1 MTCARIQT
9 SKISNCNLTTFGIET
24 LYSDFEKLVKSL
36 SFASKIEISQ
46 VFRYKMNSIDF
57 DLIIHFLLQIPFLI
71 VQLIQA
77 TVSLKRLNDFLNA
90 DEIDKTA
97 IGKEVDD
104 KSNSIEAK
112 NATFMWDASHHIPT
126 LSNLSFSVKKG
137 SCIGKFAINF

>member
-1 MTCARIQT
+1 MPNYIKCKNIIANSRDNSGLKITREIIQFFICEH
-9 SKISNCNLTTFGIET
+9 K
-24 LYSDFEKLVKSL
+24 
-36 SFASKIEISQ
+36 ISQ
-46 VFRYKMNSIDF
+46 VFVMKWICDRFWS
-57 DLIIHFLLQIPFLI
+57 IIHFLLQIPFLI

-104 KSNSIEAK
+104 KSNAIEAK
-112 NATFMWDASHHIPT
+112 NATFMWDANHHIPT

-137 SCIGKFAINF
+137 SCIGQNRH